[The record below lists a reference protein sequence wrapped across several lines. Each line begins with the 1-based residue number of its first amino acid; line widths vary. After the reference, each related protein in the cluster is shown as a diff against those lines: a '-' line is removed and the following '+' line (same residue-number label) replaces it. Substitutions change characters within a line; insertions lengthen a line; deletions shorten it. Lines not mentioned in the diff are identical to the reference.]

1 MKTKTLLLILPF
13 LITSCK
19 QTEEKSYVKEDN
31 GVFKIIDI
39 KESYFEFVG
48 NNLQYHFKGN
58 IQNTSENIYDEVYT
72 KVEIK
77 LELEN
82 GNIIT
87 KLDYN
92 SHIMFSDIGDT
103 QKSWKPNEERYVN
116 GLTTKGITSD
126 YVPNHYS
133 DYPVKK
139 VYAVLNLDAE
149 DLINR
154 TQNDYELVIDVTD
167 KWNSKLGKTTNQSST
182 QNKGNFQP
190 QNFDLSKD
198 KYENEPTIIK
208 EIKIVEN
215 EVFVVVDIV
224 QLDYSDE
231 NKINVINQN
240 QKLRTYKVIP
250 NTLVLNG
257 GCKKFKGSDYI
268 IKNSEE
274 LKSFDF
280 ILINT
285 NNNGEITQLN
295 LGCF

>member
-1 MKTKTLLLILPF
+1 M
-13 LITSCK
+13 IT
-19 QTEEKSYVKEDN
+19 
-31 GVFKIIDI
+31 
-39 KESYFEFVG
+39 
-48 NNLQYHFKGN
+48 
-58 IQNTSENIYDEVYT
+58 
-72 KVEIK
+72 VEIIF
-77 LELEN
+77 LWVPL
-82 GNIIT
+82 GNL
-87 KLDYN
+87 K
-92 SHIMFSDIGDT
+92 
-103 QKSWKPNEERYVN
+103 KSWKPNEVRIIGQSTHSGV
-116 GLTTKGITSD
+116 TSD
-126 YVPNHYS
+126 FVPKHYS

-139 VYAVLNLDAE
+139 VYAVLNLDAKN
-149 DLINR
+149 LINR
-154 TQNDYELVIDVTD
+154 TQNDYELVINVTD

-182 QNKGNFQP
+182 QNKGNAQS
-190 QNFDLSKD
+190 QNFNLSKD

-224 QLDYSDE
+224 QLEYLDE

-257 GCKKFKGSDYI
+257 GCKQFKGSDYI
-268 IKNSEE
+268 IENSEE